1 MGVTVFG
8 RCEFDRDR
16 WELRRDGEVVAVEPR
31 AMQIL
36 NELVDRCGEL
46 VTKNDLLDRVWGDRF
61 VSESALTTQ
70 IKALRKAVGDSGREQ
85 SIIRTVH
92 GQGYRF
98 VAEITVT
105 EFAGA
110 AVADEGVP
118 ANTDDA
124 TSGREG
130 AGNNVDRP
138 VVAVLPFENLSPDP
152 LLAHVAGGLTSD
164 VVTALS
170 KHRWLRVIPRPTAAG
185 YADRPDA
192 IAQLRSDLGADHVVE
207 GTVRVGGDRMR
218 VTVSLTDAAAGT
230 CYWAERYDRR
240 FEDLFDV
247 LDEIT
252 DVIVA
257 TIEPEVGSAERG
269 RVVHK
274 PRTDLRAWDLYH
286 LGVAHF
292 FRFTAADNLEA
303 QRLLDQARQ
312 IDPHFAE
319 AHAWWAYAV
328 VLGMTYWDTDP
339 DPSTLNDA
347 LAATTEAV
355 EADDHNALFH
365 MLRGRVQIARREYT
379 AALIESQRAVDL
391 NPTLAAAFCG
401 LGDSL
406 CYEGRYDDALE
417 QFTHAVELGAH
428 DPQRWAFLSYGAVAL
443 LFAGRYDEA
452 LRWSE
457 QAAAIPNRQYWTTA
471 HRVVA
476 LGQLERTDEAAEAV
490 AELLEECP
498 HFSVAYARR
507 KLFFLKRA
515 DQLDLYLDGLRK
527 AAVPER

>member
-1 MGVTVFG
+1 VNCVGVLIFG

-16 WELRRDGEVVAVEPR
+16 WELRHDGDVVALEPR
-31 AMQIL
+31 AVQIL
-36 NELVDRCGEL
+36 NELVDRRGEL
-46 VTKNDLLDRVWGDRF
+46 VSKHDLLDRVWGDRF
-61 VSESALTTQ
+61 VSDSALTTQ
-70 IKALRKAVGDSGREQ
+70 VKALRKAIGDSGREQ

-98 VAEITVT
+98 VAEVRAVDRPTTI
-105 EFAGA
+105 GA
-110 AVADEGVP
+110 AAAGSGE
-118 ANTDDA
+118 
-124 TSGREG
+124 TSRS
-130 AGNNVDRP
+130 DRP
-138 VVAVLPFENLSPDP
+138 VVAALPFDNLSSDAS
-152 LLAHVAGGLTSD
+152 LAHVAGGLTSD

-170 KHRWLRVIPRPTAAG
+170 KHRWLRIVPRPTASG

-192 IAQLRSDLGADHVVE
+192 VAQLRADLGVDYAIE
-207 GTVRVGGDRMR
+207 GTVRVSGDRLR
-218 VTVSLTDAAAGT
+218 VTVSLTDAASGT
-230 CYWAERYDRR
+230 CVWAERYDRR

-269 RVVHK
+269 RVVRGS
-274 PRTDLRAWDLYH
+274 RTDLRAWDLYH

-292 FRFTAADNLEA
+292 FRFTTADNAEA
-303 QRLLDQARQ
+303 QRLLDRARR
-312 IDPHFAE
+312 IDPDFAE

-339 DPSTLNDA
+339 DPTTLNEA
-347 LAATTEAV
+347 LAATTSAV

-365 MLRGRVQIARREYT
+365 MLRGRVQIARRDYA
-379 AALIESQRAVDL
+379 AALTESQRAVDL

-406 CYEGRYDDALE
+406 CYEGRYDEALD
-417 QFTHAVELGAH
+417 QFAHAVELGTH

-443 LFAGRYDEA
+443 MFAGRHLEA

-476 LGQLERTDEAAEAV
+476 LAHLGRTADAAGAV
-490 AELLEECP
+490 TELQQECP
-498 HFSVAYARR
+498 HFTVAYARR
-507 KLFFLKRA
+507 KLFFLKRS
-515 DQLDLYLDGLRK
+515 DQIDLYLGGLRE
-527 AAVPER
+527 AGVPEE